1 MRRNSARKEDNMNK
15 QYEAPKLIEV
25 FDATESIQGG
35 KDGLNGD
42 AHMGP
47 TQPATTPGYSA
58 DE

>member
-1 MRRNSARKEDNMNK
+1 MTK